1 MIRRLLVALDGS
13 GHADA
18 AATQAI
24 DWARRFGL
32 AVVGLGVLDEPTI
45 AGPEP
50 VPLGATHYKVE
61 RDAAQLARAEARV
74 QHCLKDFRTR
84 CEAAR
89 VPCRIVE
96 DVGIPHEQ
104 IVLEAAGCD
113 AVMLGTDTNFYF
125 ATPTVPDRTL
135 TRVLRLCPRPVVV
148 VPRHPVDGE
157 GVLVAYGG
165 GQQVVRALQAFTL
178 LGLAA
183 GEPVTLLTI
192 DHDRDAASERLR
204 RAGEYL
210 DAHEVVYQSL
220 PMASDEPPAEVIL
233 EEARR
238 REPRM
243 LVMGT
248 PGHHPVRDLF
258 STSVTRAVLEAI
270 RVPVF
275 VGC

>member
-1 MIRRLLVALDGS
+1 MIRRVLVAVDGS

-24 DWARRFGL
+24 AWARRFGL

-45 AGPEP
+45 TGPEP

-61 RDAAQLARAEARV
+61 RDTTRLAKAEARV
-74 QHCLKDFRTR
+74 QDCLKDFRAR
-84 CEAAR
+84 CEAAG

-113 AVMLGTDTNFYF
+113 AVMLGIDTNFHF

-135 TRVLRLCPRPVVV
+135 TRVLHFCPRPVVV
-148 VPRHPVDGE
+148 VPKSPGRGQ

-183 GEPVTLLTI
+183 DEPVILLAI
-192 DHDRDAASERLR
+192 DRDGEVAARRLER
-204 RAGEYL
+204 AAEYL
-210 DAHEVVYQSL
+210 AAHEVAHQML
-220 PMASDEPPAEVIL
+220 PVASDEPPADVIL
-233 EEARR
+233 DELDR

-258 STSVTRAVLEAI
+258 STSVTRAVLAAT